1 MTELIEGLWIEMSSE
16 KLKGYLNLRVT
27 HHAEKAAWYKKQA
40 DQLSEQ
46 VAAEPHVSNN
56 PTQSLRTSQNSH
68 EQKFTFFKMLA
79 DNLIPGA
86 TYRLSQD
93 NCVRIELYAQYF

>member
-1 MTELIEGLWIEMSSE
+1 MNVIDGLYIEMPTA
-16 KLKGYLNLRVT
+16 KLRDYLNVRVQ

-46 VAAEPHVSNN
+46 VSAEAHVTNN

-68 EQKFTFFKMLA
+68 EQKYTFFKMLSE
-79 DNLIPGA
+79 NLIPDA
-86 TYRLSQD
+86 IYRLSQD
-93 NCVRIELYAQYF
+93 NCIRLELYALYF